1 MKLKN
6 GVFRLLRNEGK
17 KLLPET
23 YEVRHKYPNYI
34 VQDNIDIALKTKG
47 GIVTE
52 DDYTYPEEH
61 LVNHGRR
68 LKRVFKDSEMDGVM
82 EYINKRKA

>member
-23 YEVRHKYPNYI
+23 YEVKHKYPAYV
-34 VQDNIDIALKTKG
+34 VQDNIKLAMENE

-52 DDYTYPEEH
+52 DDYSYPEEH

-68 LKRVFKDSEMDGVM
+68 LKKVFKNSGMDGVM